1 MLARLVRRE
10 LLLYARSRVLLLVT
24 LLLVAPLVAAVAM
37 RGSVECGGE
46 CLTGALGLSGS
57 SPLAGFTVYT
67 WSWII
72 ALMLGM
78 LPFAVDVGEG
88 MVYYIL
94 PRGVPRGA
102 YAAVKL
108 GVLAAVLLGVYAAG
122 FVSAAA
128 SAALL
133 GGSVDASLAAY
144 ALLYA
149 VSSLPLAL
157 SVALLTLKTGSA
169 GRAAIIGFVGWLA
182 TSIAA
187 SIAGLVSDNP
197 LLASTLTKCF
207 SPFADP
213 RSLPQLVYAAATGK
227 PLGEG
232 GLSVYVTTGNRS
244 IEELLRA
251 SVPGAGDAAA
261 AAIATAAWIA
271 VLALIAYRV
280 LTRRDF

>member
-1 MLARLVRRE
+1 MLARLVKRE
-10 LLLYARSRVLLLVT
+10 LLLYARSRALLLVA
-24 LLLVAPLVAAVAM
+24 LLLVAPLAAAAAM
-37 RGSVECGGE
+37 RGSVECSGG
-46 CLTGALGLSGS
+46 CLAGALELGGS
-57 SPLAGFTVYT
+57 SPLAGFTVYA

-72 ALMLGM
+72 ALILGM

-108 GVLAAVLLGVYAAG
+108 GVLAVMLLAVYVLGFA
-122 FVSAAA
+122 SAAA
-128 SAALL
+128 GVALL
-133 GGSVDASLAAY
+133 GGRVDAGLAVY

-157 SVALLTLKTGSA
+157 SVALLTLRTGSS
-169 GRAAIIGFVGWLA
+169 GKAAIIGFVGWLA

-197 LLASTLTKCF
+197 LLASTFAKCF

-227 PLGEG
+227 PLGGG

-244 IEELLRA
+244 IEDLLGA

-261 AAIATAAWIA
+261 AALATAAWIA
-271 VLALIAYRV
+271 VLAAIAYRV